1 MNESLEQKMLE
12 ENPPYILEQLNAES
26 ILEDQIFDYLIALPN
41 SPNKTRIIEKI
52 RTRAKELKV
61 IRAFNNIFKQKNQDY
76 IQNLKSRGGNVV
88 KFTDCPVENLKCG
101 QWNADDTGVYK
112 MDYTA
117 TMQPIKIKACPHPI
131 IPVEIINNIDTST
144 EKVKLAFYKRKKW
157 QYAIVERKTIASNTA
172 IIQLANRGIEV
183 NSENAKNLVAYLAD
197 IIELNNLQ
205 TTDGITHLGWLNKEF
220 IPYASEYKYDG
231 DIAYKNIFESV
242 SEKGNYE
249 KWKDEMKQLR
259 ANSRTLRF
267 LMASSF
273 ASTLVKL
280 FQINPFVVHLWGKSS
295 NGKTVAQMICASIW
309 GNPAKGKLL
318 SSLDSTK
325 VASERLCNFLRN
337 IPLILDELQ
346 ITKTKYKN
354 YDTLIYELTEGKG
367 KDRGTVDGG
376 LTQTTEWDNIIIV
389 SGEEPITSTT
399 SKEGVKNRV
408 IEIEEN
414 EKIVENGNE
423 VVNLIL
429 NNYGFAGKEF
439 IEIIQNK
446 DDLFNEYNQIVS
458 DLKKNENSPKQINSI
473 ATILLADKIVSD
485 LIFGDTRIT
494 LEEAKDYFTKDID
507 EADRYIDLI
516 IDIANAN
523 INNFYDSKRKNNSE
537 YNENILP
544 SGQIWGSIEKTND
557 GLGAVIYYDFI
568 PTKLYQIL
576 EDNSINWNGIKK
588 KMADKGYVIKSPS
601 GNYQIPV
608 RMPNGVQKMIRIKN
622 INLNVTTSNQL

>member
-1 MNESLEQKMLE
+1 MNENSEQKLLE
-12 ENPPYILEQLNAES
+12 ENPPYDLGELNSES
-26 ILEDQIFDYLIALPN
+26 ILEDYIFDYLMALPN
-41 SPNKTRIIEKI
+41 TPNKTRIIEKI
-52 RTRAKELKV
+52 RGRAKELKV
-61 IRAFNNIFKQKNQDY
+61 IRAFNSIFKQKNQDY
-76 IQNLKSRGGNVV
+76 IQNLKSRGGSVV
-88 KFTDCPVENLKCG
+88 KFTDCPIEDLKCG

-112 MDYTA
+112 MDYTP
-117 TMQPIKIKACPHPI
+117 TMQPLKIKACPHPI

-144 EKVKLAFYKRKKW
+144 EKVKLAFYKRKQW

-183 NSENAKNLVAYLAD
+183 NSENSKNLVSYLAD
-197 IIELNNLQ
+197 IIELNNLE
-205 TTDGITHLGWLNKEF
+205 TTEGITHLGWINKDF
-220 IPYASEYKYDG
+220 IPYTSKYKYDG
-231 DIAYKNIFESV
+231 DVTYKNIFESV

-249 KWKDEMKQLR
+249 KWKNEIKELR
-259 ANSRTLRF
+259 AKSRTLRF

-273 ASTLVKL
+273 ASSLVKI
-280 FQINPFVVHLWGKSS
+280 FQINPFIVHLWGKSS

-376 LTQTTEWDNIIIV
+376 LTQTTEWDNIIIL
-389 SGEEPITSTT
+389 SGEEPITSSS

-414 EKIVENGNE
+414 EKIIANGNE

-446 DDLFNEYNQIVS
+446 EDLFDEYNKIVS
-458 DLKKNENSPKQINSI
+458 ELKKEQNSPKQINAI
-473 ATILLADKIVSD
+473 ATILLADKIASK
-485 LIFGDTRIT
+485 LIFNDNSIA

-523 INNFYDSKRKNNSE
+523 INNFYDSNNSFP
-537 YNENILP
+537 P
-544 SGQIWGSIEKTND
+544 SGQIWGKLEKTTD
-557 GLGAVIYYDFI
+557 GKGTIIYYDFI
-568 PTKLYQIL
+568 PTKLFQIL
-576 EDNSINWNGIKK
+576 DENNINWNGIKK
-588 KMADKGYVIKSPS
+588 KMADKGYIIKSS
-601 GNYQIPV
+601 EEKYQIPV
-608 RMPNGVQKMIRIKN
+608 RMPNGVQKMIKVKN
-622 INLNVTTSNQL
+622 IYLSETPSNPTVTL

>member
-1 MNESLEQKMLE
+1 MNEDLKQEILK
-12 ENPPYILEQLNAES
+12 ENPPYKIEELNEET
-26 ILEDQIFDYLIALPN
+26 ILEDKIFDYLLEIPN
-41 SPNKTRIIEKI
+41 SSDKTRIVEKL
-52 RTRAKELKV
+52 RNKARKLKV
-61 IRAFNNIFKQKNQDY
+61 LRAFNSIFKQKNQEY
-76 IQNLKSRGGNVV
+76 IQNLKSRGGNIV
-88 KFTDCPVENLKCG
+88 KFTDCPIENLKCG

-112 MDYTA
+112 IDYNP
-117 TMQPIKIKACPHPI
+117 TMPSIKIKACPHPI
-131 IPVEIINNIDTST
+131 LPVEIINNIDTNI
-144 EKVKLAFYKRKKW
+144 EKVKLAFYKRKRW
-157 QYAIVERKTIASNTA
+157 QYAIVEKKIIASNTA

-183 NSENAKNLVAYLAD
+183 NSENAKNLVSYLAD
-197 IIELNNLQ
+197 IIELNDLEI
-205 TTDGITHLGWLNKEF
+205 TDGITHLGWINKDF
-220 IPYASEYKYDG
+220 IPYTSKYKYDG
-231 DIAYKNIFESV
+231 DVAYKNIFESV
-242 SEKGNYE
+242 SKKGKYE
-249 KWKDEMKQLR
+249 KWKMEIKKLR
-259 ANSRTLRF
+259 ADSRTLRF

-273 ASTLVKL
+273 ASPLVKI

-295 NGKTVAQMICASIW
+295 NGKTVAEMICASIW

-367 KDRGTVDGG
+367 RDRGTVDGG
-376 LTQTTEWDNIIIV
+376 LTETTEWDNIIIV
-389 SGEEPITSTT
+389 SGEEPITNAS

-423 VVNLIL
+423 VVNVIL

-446 DDLFNEYNQIVS
+446 EDLFDEYNNLVER
-458 DLKKNENSPKQINSI
+458 LKKDTNSPKQINAI
-473 ATILLADKIVSD
+473 ATILIADKIVSD
-485 LIFGDTRIT
+485 LIFKDNPIT

-523 INNFYDSKRKNNSE
+523 INNFYDSNNE
-537 YNENILP
+537 FPP
-544 SGQIWGSIEKTND
+544 SGQVWGKIEKTTD
-557 GLGAVIYYDFI
+557 GKGAIMYYDFI

-576 EDNSINWNGIKK
+576 EENNINWNSIKK
-588 KMADKGYVIKSPS
+588 KMADKGYIIKSS
-601 GNYQIPV
+601 DGKYQVSI
-608 RMPNGVQKMIRIKN
+608 RMPNGSQRMIKIKN
-622 INLNVTTSNQL
+622 IYLNETP

>member
-1 MNESLEQKMLE
+1 MNEELEQKLLE
-12 ENPPYILEQLNAES
+12 ENPPYILEELNSES
-26 ILEDQIFDYLIALPN
+26 ILEDKIFDYLIALPN
-41 SPNKTRIIEKI
+41 SPNKTRIIEKV
-52 RTRAKELKV
+52 RGRAKELKV
-61 IRAFNNIFKQKNQDY
+61 IRAFNSIYKQKNQEY

-88 KFTDCPVENLKCG
+88 KFIDCPVENLKCG

-112 MDYTA
+112 IDYNP
-117 TMQPIKIKACPHPI
+117 TMPSTKIKACPHPI
-131 IPVEIINNIDTST
+131 LPIEIINNIDTNT
-144 EKVKLAFYKRKKW
+144 EKVKIAFYKRKKW
-157 QYAIVERKTIASNTA
+157 QYAIVEKKVIASNTA

-183 NSENAKNLVAYLAD
+183 NSENAKNLVSYLAD
-197 IIELNNLQ
+197 IIELNDLE
-205 TTDGITHLGWLNKEF
+205 TTDGITHLGWINKDF
-220 IPYASEYKYDG
+220 IPYTSKYKYDG
-231 DIAYKNIFESV
+231 DVAYKNIFESV

-249 KWKDEMKQLR
+249 TWKTEMKKLR

-273 ASTLVKL
+273 ASPLVKI

-295 NGKTVAQMICASIW
+295 NGKTVAQMVCASIW
-309 GNPAKGKLL
+309 GNPQKGKLL

-337 IPLILDELQ
+337 MPLILDELQ

-367 KDRGTVDGG
+367 RDRGTVDGG
-376 LTQTTEWDNIIIV
+376 LTETTEWDNIIIV
-389 SGEEPITSTT
+389 SGEEPITNAS

-408 IEIEEN
+408 IEIEDN
-414 EKIVENGNE
+414 EKIIENGNE

-446 DDLFNEYNQIVS
+446 DDLFDEYNNLVEE
-458 DLKKNENSPKQINSI
+458 LKKDTNSPKQINAI
-473 ATILLADKIVSD
+473 ATILVADKIVSKM
-485 LIFGDTRIT
+485 IFKDNPIT

-516 IDIANAN
+516 IDTANAN
-523 INNFYDSKRKNNSE
+523 INNFYDSNS
-537 YNENILP
+537 NFPP
-544 SGQIWGSIEKTND
+544 SGQVWGALDKTTD
-557 GLGAVIYYDFI
+557 GKGNIIYYEFI

-576 EDNSINWNGIKK
+576 EENNINWNGIKK
-588 KMADKGYVIKSPS
+588 KMADKGYVDKDK
-601 GNYQIPV
+601 
-608 RMPNGVQKMIRIKN
+608 NGKFSFNTRINGTQQRVIRIKN
-622 INLNVTTSNQL
+622 IYFNV

>member
-1 MNESLEQKMLE
+1 MNKDLKQEILK
-12 ENPPYILEQLNAES
+12 ENPPYKIEELNEET
-26 ILEDQIFDYLIALPN
+26 ILEDKIFDYLLEIPN
-41 SPNKTRIIEKI
+41 SSDKTRIVEKL
-52 RTRAKELKV
+52 RNKARELKV
-61 IRAFNNIFKQKNQDY
+61 LRAFNSIFKQKNQEY
-76 IQNLKSRGGNVV
+76 IQNLKSRGGNIV
-88 KFTDCPVENLKCG
+88 KFTDCPIENLKCG

-112 MDYTA
+112 IDYNP
-117 TMQPIKIKACPHPI
+117 TMPSIKIKACPHPI
-131 IPVEIINNIDTST
+131 LPVEIINNIDTNI

-157 QYAIVERKTIASNTA
+157 QYAIVEKKIIASNTA

-183 NSENAKNLVAYLAD
+183 NSENAKNLVSYLAD
-197 IIELNNLQ
+197 IIELNDLEI
-205 TTDGITHLGWLNKEF
+205 TDGITHLGWINKDF
-220 IPYASEYKYDG
+220 IPYTSKYKYDG
-231 DIAYKNIFESV
+231 DVAYKNIFESV
-242 SEKGNYE
+242 SKKGIYE
-249 KWKDEMKQLR
+249 KWKMEIKKLR
-259 ANSRTLRF
+259 ADSRTLRF

-273 ASTLVKL
+273 ASPLVKI

-295 NGKTVAQMICASIW
+295 NGKTVAEMICASIW

-367 KDRGTVDGG
+367 RDRGTVDGG
-376 LTQTTEWDNIIIV
+376 LTETTEWDNIIIV
-389 SGEEPITSTT
+389 SGEEPITNAS

-423 VVNLIL
+423 VVNVIL

-446 DDLFNEYNQIVS
+446 EDLFDEYNNLVER
-458 DLKKNENSPKQINSI
+458 LKKDTNSPKQINAI
-473 ATILLADKIVSD
+473 ATILIADKIVSD
-485 LIFGDTRIT
+485 LIFKDNPIT

-523 INNFYDSKRKNNSE
+523 INNFYDSNNE
-537 YNENILP
+537 FPP
-544 SGQIWGSIEKTND
+544 SGQVWGKIEKTTD
-557 GLGAVIYYDFI
+557 GKGAIMYYDFI

-576 EDNSINWNGIKK
+576 EENNINWNSIKK
-588 KMADKGYVIKSPS
+588 KMADKGYIIKSS
-601 GNYQIPV
+601 DGKYQVSI
-608 RMPNGVQKMIRIKN
+608 RMPNGSQRMIKIKN
-622 INLNVTTSNQL
+622 IYLNETP

>member
-1 MNESLEQKMLE
+1 MNEKWEEELLE
-12 ENPPYILEQLNAES
+12 ENPPYELEKLDKEN
-26 ILEDQIFDYLIALPN
+26 ILEDKIFDYLIALPN
-41 SPNKTRIIEKI
+41 SPSKTRIIEKL
-52 RTRAKELKV
+52 RGRAKELKV
-61 IRAFNNIFKQKNQDY
+61 IRAFNSIFKQKNQEY
-76 IQNLKSRGGNVV
+76 IQELKSRGGNVI
-88 KFTDCPVENLKCG
+88 KFTDCPVQNLKCG
-101 QWNADDTGVYK
+101 QWNADDTGVYR

-131 IPVEIINNIDTST
+131 IPVEIVNNIDTST

-183 NSENAKNLVAYLAD
+183 TSENAKNLVSYLAD
-197 IIELNNLQ
+197 IIELNNLEI
-205 TTDGITHLGWLNKEF
+205 TDGTTHLGWINKDF
-220 IPYASEYKYDG
+220 IPYTSKYKYDG
-231 DIAYKNIFESV
+231 DIAYKNVFESV
-242 SEKGNYE
+242 KENGNYE
-249 KWKDEMKQLR
+249 VWKQKIKELRKQ
-259 ANSRTLRF
+259 SRTLRF

-273 ASTLVKL
+273 ASPLVKI
-280 FQINPFVVHLWGKSS
+280 FQINPFIVHLWGKSS
-295 NGKTVAQMICASIW
+295 NGKTVAQMVCASIW

-346 ITKTKYKN
+346 ITKTKYKT

-367 KDRGTVDGG
+367 RDRGTVDGG
-376 LTQTTEWDNIIIV
+376 LTETTEWDNIIIL
-389 SGEEPITSTT
+389 SGEEPITSSS

-414 EKIVENGNE
+414 EKIIENGNE

-439 IEIIQNK
+439 IEIMQNK
-446 DDLFNEYNQIVS
+446 DNLFDEYNNLVEQ
-458 DLKKNENSPKQINSI
+458 LKKDENSPKQINAI
-473 ATILLADKIVSD
+473 ATILVADKIASE
-485 LIFGDTRIT
+485 LIFKDNSIT

-523 INNFYDSKRKNNSE
+523 INNFYDSTSAFP
-537 YNENILP
+537 P
-544 SGQIWGSIEKTND
+544 SGQVWGKLEKTTD
-557 GLGAVIYYDFI
+557 GKGAVIYYDFI
-568 PTKLYQIL
+568 PTKLYEIL
-576 EDNSINWNGIKK
+576 SDNNINWDGIKK
-588 KMADKGYVIKSPS
+588 KMVNKGYVIVDNQGKF
-601 GNYQIPV
+601 QINT
-608 RMPNGVQKMIRIKN
+608 RINGTQQRIIKIKN
-622 INLNVTTSNQL
+622 IYL

>member
-1 MNESLEQKMLE
+1 MNKDLKQEILK
-12 ENPPYILEQLNAES
+12 ENPPYKIEELNEET
-26 ILEDQIFDYLIALPN
+26 ILEDKIFDYLLEIPN
-41 SPNKTRIIEKI
+41 SSDKTRIVEKL
-52 RTRAKELKV
+52 RNKARELKV
-61 IRAFNNIFKQKNQDY
+61 LRAFNSIFKQKNQEY
-76 IQNLKSRGGNVV
+76 IQNLKSRGGNIV
-88 KFTDCPVENLKCG
+88 KFTDCPIENLKCG

-112 MDYTA
+112 IDYNP
-117 TMQPIKIKACPHPI
+117 TMPSIKIKACPHPI
-131 IPVEIINNIDTST
+131 LPVEIINNIDTNI

-157 QYAIVERKTIASNTA
+157 QYAIVEKKIIASNTA

-183 NSENAKNLVAYLAD
+183 NSENAKNLVSYLAD
-197 IIELNNLQ
+197 IIELNDLEI
-205 TTDGITHLGWLNKEF
+205 TDGITHLGWINKDF
-220 IPYASEYKYDG
+220 IPYTSKYKYDG
-231 DIAYKNIFESV
+231 DVAYKNIFESV
-242 SEKGNYE
+242 SKKGIYE
-249 KWKDEMKQLR
+249 KWKMEIKKLR
-259 ANSRTLRF
+259 ADSRTLRF

-273 ASTLVKL
+273 ASPLVKI

-295 NGKTVAQMICASIW
+295 NGKTVAEMICASIW

-367 KDRGTVDGG
+367 RDRGTVDGG
-376 LTQTTEWDNIIIV
+376 LTETTEWDNIIIV
-389 SGEEPITSTT
+389 SGEEPITNAS

-423 VVNLIL
+423 VVNVIL

-446 DDLFNEYNQIVS
+446 EDLFDEYNNLVER
-458 DLKKNENSPKQINSI
+458 LKKDTNSPKQINAI
-473 ATILLADKIVSD
+473 ATILIADKIVSD
-485 LIFGDTRIT
+485 LIFKDNPIT

-507 EADRYIDLI
+507 EADRYMDLI

-523 INNFYDSKRKNNSE
+523 INNFYDSNNE
-537 YNENILP
+537 FPP
-544 SGQIWGSIEKTND
+544 SGQVWGKIEKTTD
-557 GLGAVIYYDFI
+557 GKGAIMYYDFI

-576 EDNSINWNGIKK
+576 EENNINWNSIKK
-588 KMADKGYVIKSPS
+588 KMADKGYIIKSS
-601 GNYQIPV
+601 DGKYQVSI
-608 RMPNGVQKMIRIKN
+608 RMPNGSQRMIKIKN
-622 INLNVTTSNQL
+622 IYLNETP